1 MQFKTNVV
9 FVFSDNRGPG
19 GTGEESGDRDRR
31 ENQLP
36 HRPNQRRPQPQ
47 GQNKGNFINLVN
59 STKSFFTFTA
69 LRRSPRLADPKL
81 FHFDADFG
89 KNVAK

>member
-9 FVFSDNRGPG
+9 FLFSDNRGPG

-36 HRPNQRRPQPQ
+36 HRPNQCRSQSQ
-47 GQNKGNFINLVN
+47 GQNKGNVINPVN
-59 STKSFFTFTA
+59 STTSF
-69 LRRSPRLADPKL
+69 LRSLI
-81 FHFDADFG
+81 
-89 KNVAK
+89 